1 MKYIRNKS
9 KIGITILALVMVLV
23 TALGQSHISEAM
35 TPRVML
41 TEYSIK
47 ASDSSGDIF
56 PGDTFT
62 VTFKLKNT
70 SKNKVQN
77 LKYSVVSDNGEFLP
91 AEGVGT
97 GFVSEL
103 AGETEEEY
111 SVSLEAAK
119 TLEEKTY
126 KIKIKTEYEDW
137 NGGYKSEDTIY
148 IPISLK
154 TEVLVSDTYIAEEEI
169 RLGDNIEIVSTINNT
184 GAAKIY
190 KVTARVEGHNIAD
203 AKTFIGNI
211 DSGKNAAV
219 DIITK
224 ATTHDDV
231 RDATEYDN
239 DLIITYEDIEGNEYT
254 VKEGLGSIEVL
265 EQDYSDVIKIKE
277 DTSKHMSGV
286 TKSLIAA
293 AIVVFALLLLVVR
306 RVLKKKKLEREFD

>member
-23 TALGQSHISEAM
+23 AALGQSHISEAM

-111 SVSLEAAK
+111 SVSLQAAK

-148 IPISLK
+148 VPISLK

-211 DSGKNAAV
+211 DSGKNATV

-239 DLIITYEDIEGNEYT
+239 DLIITYEYIEGNEYT

-277 DTSKHMSGV
+277 DTTKHMCGS
-286 TKSLIAA
+286 TKSVIVL
-293 AIVVFALLLLVVR
+293 AIVVVVILLLVIR
-306 RVLKKKKLEREFD
+306 RIMKRKKLEREFD